1 MTIADID
8 FGQRYRDH
16 MEAAGGREKPPEEW
30 DARAEE
36 MGKTKSDSA
45 YVRDFVGRM
54 NLDGCETLLDVGCGA
69 GAIALALA
77 PRFKHVYVL
86 DYSQGMLDVLMRN
99 ARALG
104 IGNVTPIRRAWED
117 DWTDVPV
124 CDVATASRSTTV
136 MDMADALDRL
146 DAKAGKRVYLT
157 NMVGGRF
164 IDTEVAQLLGRA
176 RPALPDY
183 IYIVNLLHRM
193 GRHPR
198 LDYIENDN
206 RLAGAEN
213 FDEFARKVAFSVG
226 GLSDAERARLRAWC
240 DADPERG
247 RRGGAPFRWAFVSW
261 EKDASC

>member
-1 MTIADID
+1 MSLADID
-8 FGQRYRDH
+8 FGARYRAH
-16 MEAAGGREKPPEEW
+16 MAAAGGREKPPEEW
-30 DARAEE
+30 DARAEA
-36 MGKTKSDSA
+36 MGKTVGAGA

-54 NLDGCETLLDVGCGA
+54 NLDGCETLLDMGCGT

-77 PRFKHVYVL
+77 PRLKRVYAL
-86 DYSQGMLDVLMRN
+86 DYSQAMLDVMMCK
-99 ARALG
+99 ARDQG
-104 IGNVTPIRRAWED
+104 IDNITPIRRAWED

-136 MDMADALDRL
+136 ADMADALAKL
-146 DAKAGKRVYLT
+146 DAKAGRRVYLT

-164 IDTEVAQLLGRA
+164 IDADVAELLGRR

-183 IYIVNLLHRM
+183 IYIVNILHAM
-193 GRHPR
+193 GRQPR

-213 FDEFARKVAFSVG
+213 FEELVRKVGFSVG
-226 GLSDAERARLRAWC
+226 ELDDAERERLKTWY

-247 RRGGAPFRWAFVSW
+247 RSGGTPFRWAFVGW
-261 EKDASC
+261 EK